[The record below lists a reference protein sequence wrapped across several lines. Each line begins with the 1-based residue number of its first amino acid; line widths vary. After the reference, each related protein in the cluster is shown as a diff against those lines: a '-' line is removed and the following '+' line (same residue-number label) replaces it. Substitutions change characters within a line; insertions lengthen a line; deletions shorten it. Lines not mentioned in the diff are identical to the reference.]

1 MLKSITSESTRLKK
15 IAADEYVDAGALYR
29 EFLQSIDKNDLEAAK
44 QQLSEFSRASPPKEY
59 SDALRDQL
67 TAAVEQMKLI
77 EAQKKAEAE
86 EEELKAKQ
94 DAEIEDKEK

>member
-1 MLKSITSESTRLKK
+1 
-15 IAADEYVDAGALYR
+15 
-29 EFLQSIDKNDLEAAK
+29 
-44 QQLSEFSRASPPKEY
+44 
-59 SDALRDQL
+59 
-67 TAAVEQMKLI
+67 MKLI